1 MAPGDYVIIQHPMT
15 TRPECGSS
23 NKSLSPLSG
32 LNNSNCDWYFDSYSS
47 LFSYI
52 SKLFVAI
59 ISFVFHAIV
68 YLVKN
73 PTTEVKDQTCSF
85 SFYSCPPT
93 PCYTCPTPT
102 TTTPPPQPAYD
113 LPRIR
118 QVLSLLMTVTI
129 CTIVIGAVTENSGNR
144 GFEKLRVGERYRY
157 IAFRP
162 IAHTYCTFTL
172 ISEVVS
178 LHKKTKV
185 LAFMISLIYF

>member
-1 MAPGDYVIIQHPMT
+1 MIGILIATALFSHTSV
-15 TRPECGSS
+15 
-23 NKSLSPLSG
+23 
-32 LNNSNCDWYFDSYSS
+32 SYSLP
-47 LFSYI
+47 LFH
-52 SKLFVAI
+52 
-59 ISFVFHAIV
+59 SFFHAIV

-102 TTTPPPQPAYD
+102 PTTPPPQPAYD

-178 LHKKTKV
+178 LHKKTKI